1 MCMYKANKNISQRKG
16 SHFNG
21 SLILE
26 VVVKEVVK
34 ILKIE
39 RKKMKISVSVR
50 AVGEMYA
57 KL

>member
-39 RKKMKISVSVR
+39 RKK
-50 AVGEMYA
+50 
-57 KL
+57 

>member
-1 MCMYKANKNISQRKG
+1 MCMYKANKNILQRKG
-16 SHFNG
+16 SNFNG

-39 RKKMKISVSVR
+39 RKK
-50 AVGEMYA
+50 
-57 KL
+57 